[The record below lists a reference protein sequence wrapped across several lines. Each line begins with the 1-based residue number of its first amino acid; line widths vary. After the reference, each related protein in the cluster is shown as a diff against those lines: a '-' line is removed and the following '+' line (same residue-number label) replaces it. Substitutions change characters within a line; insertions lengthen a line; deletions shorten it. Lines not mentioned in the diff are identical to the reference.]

1 MTPDVYD
8 FGTDSLPYDI
18 EYGIQMV
25 NQPNPMRQ
33 CRFMISRTRRF
44 NRQSIIDAYDNWI
57 CIL

>member
-25 NQPNPMRQ
+25 NQPNAVRH
-33 CRFMISRTRRF
+33 CRFMISRTSLL
-44 NRQSIIDAYDNWI
+44 NRKQSF
-57 CIL
+57 